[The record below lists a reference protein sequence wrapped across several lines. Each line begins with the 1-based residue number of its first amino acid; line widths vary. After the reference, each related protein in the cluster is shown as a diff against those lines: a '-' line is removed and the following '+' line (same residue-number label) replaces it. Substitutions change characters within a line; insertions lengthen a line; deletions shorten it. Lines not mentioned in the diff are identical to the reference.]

1 MERLLLCLG
10 GKKVNLDENRVRWL
24 ESKDDN
30 LSAKSLY
37 KALDPDSSDFF
48 PRKIIWNSCV

>member
-10 GKKVNLDENRVRWL
+10 EKRVNLDEDRVRWL

-30 LSAKSLY
+30 L
-37 KALDPDSSDFF
+37 DSSDFF